1 MLHLRCILDIRVD
14 ILTGEAI
21 GLSCLELRGQRWR
34 DEFRSYGSHGDCV
47 SNIPTL
53 FHDNYPNLCS
63 AVSVSHVLVGG
74 ITPSGHEG
82 WDPIFWLCTW
92 SDMGTGP
99 CLRHERRQA
108 SGFSGSFKST
118 PEENSSLSLS
128 MKSLEVIGSHFAT
141 KEGVVVV
148 RMAVRLTRWGV
159 EQRTREEKG
168 ERADC

>member
-1 MLHLRCILDIRVD
+1 MNSGVMVVMEIAY
-14 ILTGEAI
+14 LTSLPSFMI
-21 GLSCLELRGQRWR
+21 TTLIYVLLSLSPMCLG
-34 DEFRSYGSHGDCV
+34 G
-47 SNIPTL
+47 
-53 FHDNYPNLCS
+53 
-63 AVSVSHVLVGG
+63 GG

-99 CLRHERRQA
+99 CLRHERCQA

-128 MKSLEVIGSHFAT
+128 MKSLKVIGSHFAT